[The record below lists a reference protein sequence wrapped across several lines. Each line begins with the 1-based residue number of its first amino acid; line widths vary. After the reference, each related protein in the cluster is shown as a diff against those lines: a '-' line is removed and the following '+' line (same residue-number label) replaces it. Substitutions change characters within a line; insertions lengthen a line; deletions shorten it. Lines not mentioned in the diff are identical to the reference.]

1 MDDNKRARALANA
14 NVYYQA
20 EPVNASRAIRDVRLF
35 ENRERTGEPVS
46 GEGRHDLY
54 SVAEPV
60 RQPARRFSPEEA
72 KAERERSPVNP
83 SRAMDVRPFE
93 NRHQR
98 TGEPGSCE
106 GRHTSNLY
114 SVAEPVRPPAR
125 RFSPGE
131 FTTEGECSPGRQ
143 ENVYEE
149 AVAVAIVIRPEEAS
163 LDQGTGGNGDRTQAK
178 KGVPQPQDGQQCAT
192 CCGVASSSRLL
203 CATVALVTLVVIVTT
218 LVALATLL
226 PSHQIQTPSLSSL
239 TTVTVSP
246 TERNTTSAVT
256 GKTSPREHVTPKT
269 SLVTLPRTTTEE
281 TPALLLTTGQ
291 VPPADAV
298 EVKILIGGKG
308 SGPGQFQNPRGV
320 TVAENEIF
328 VADVFN
334 RRVQVFNFDGVF
346 LRLFAPV
353 SGGHMLTPHDV
364 TIDGDGSLWVLGK
377 HAFGGVVRK
386 YTRVGRSVGKR
397 IPLRTS
403 AFSRGIAANPKNS
416 RVLVTET
423 DGREGH
429 VLMFRPDGTLERRFG
444 RREGMQ
450 HPWFVATDAEGNIV
464 VSDYDTNYVYMYDQS
479 GWYLGRFGGR
489 GRFRHPAGLCVD
501 GRGNIAVADSGSR
514 RVEVVTGRGRHVRY
528 AAASGRWK
536 PSGVALGPGGQMV
549 VTYGLQNVVAIFKP

>member
-20 EPVNASRAIRDVRLF
+20 EPVNASRAIDVRIF
-35 ENRERTGEPVS
+35 ENRERTG
-46 GEGRHDLY
+46 
-54 SVAEPV
+54 
-60 RQPARRFSPEEA
+60 
-72 KAERERSPVNP
+72 K
-83 SRAMDVRPFE
+83 
-93 NRHQR
+93 
-98 TGEPGSCE
+98 PGSCE

-114 SVAEPVRPPAR
+114 SVAEPVRQTAQ
-125 RFSPGE
+125 RFSPGAA
-131 FTTEGECSPGRQ
+131 TTEGECSPGRQ
-143 ENVYEE
+143 KNVYEE
-149 AVAVAIVIRPEEAS
+149 AVSVVLQPGEAS
-163 LDQGTGGNGDRTQAK
+163 LDQGTGGHEDRTQAR
-178 KGVPQPQDGQQCAT
+178 KGVPRLQGGQQCPT
-192 CCGVASSSRLL
+192 CCGMASSSRLL

-226 PSHQIQTPSLSSL
+226 PSHQIQTPSNTSLSSWA
-239 TTVTVSP
+239 TVTVSP
-246 TERNTTSAVT
+246 TEQNTTPTSAND
-256 GKTSPREHVTPKT
+256 GKTSIREHVTQKT
-269 SLVTLPRTTTEE
+269 SLVTLPRTTAEE
-281 TPALLLTTGQ
+281 NPPLFLTTGR
-291 VPPADAV
+291 VPPADDV

-308 SGPGQFQNPRGV
+308 SVPGQFQNPRGV

-353 SGGHMLTPHDV
+353 SDGHMLTPEDV
-364 TIDGDGSLWVLGK
+364 CVDGDGSLWVVGK

-403 AFSRGIAANPKNS
+403 AFSRGIAVNPKNS
-416 RVLVTET
+416 RVLVTDT

-489 GRFRHPAGLCVD
+489 GRFHHPAGLCVD
-501 GRGNIAVADSGSR
+501 GQGNIAVADSGSR

-536 PSGVALGPGGQMV
+536 PSGVAVGPAGQMV
-549 VTYGLQNVVAIFKP
+549 VTYGLKNVVAIFKP